1 MVCATLSVAAGSELG
16 IKTVSYSA
24 LVCGSAV
31 MLFASA
37 LDGPWYILNVIGLHF
52 IAFAFDTETF
62 AQMALR
68 EWRSNDGQGAN
79 PSWMNWRP
87 LFCWNWWIAWD
98 WWMCWPSFV
107 GNFMARILRGCT
119 IKQVVMCALPFQYA
133 LLWFCIF
140 GAGSIGMNRHAIW
153 LDNIGTTGVDNVGYY
168 LHAHTS
174 PHIEAANSG
183 LSVPAGTAINIGQRT
198 AGSGS
203 TTGSTSYLHKEDG
216 NDKFR
221 VCSSAEVPRYAAA
234 YIYDPPYA
242 IGSVVGARNTGCELW
257 NIPQLPNV
265 ESDASDTDSDCMLQQ
280 DDGDSFVTIKG

>member
-37 LDGPWYILNVIGLHF
+37 LDGPWYIHHVIGLHF

-68 EWRSNDGQGAN
+68 KWRSNDGQGAN

-87 LFCWNWWIAWD
+87 LFCWNWWIACD

-119 IKQVVMCALPFQYA
+119 IKQVVVCALPFQYA

-153 LDNIGTTGVDNVGYY
+153 L
-168 LHAHTS
+168 
-174 PHIEAANSG
+174 
-183 LSVPAGTAINIGQRT
+183 
-198 AGSGS
+198 
-203 TTGSTSYLHKEDG
+203 
-216 NDKFR
+216 
-221 VCSSAEVPRYAAA
+221 
-234 YIYDPPYA
+234 YA

-265 ESDASDTDSDCMLQQ
+265 ESDACDTDSDCMLQQ